1 MGNNT
6 QHPHSDANPTGE
18 EGQSFRATI
27 QQILHIITHSEASVA
42 INDGLAQVLSYFD
55 SDRVYIGY
63 FDETESCLSFIHE
76 ISADGKM
83 NLDDFLRSQFNG
95 STVLYEKD
103 FPWWIGNMKKGIDTV
118 ISEMQDLPPEAA
130 FEQSLMVKNGLKSTL
145 ATSIYSEGKIR
156 GFIGIEFTRK
166 HHYWTASDIE
176 NAHFFADLFSILIEN
191 KQMQKT
197 IKDSSVEIF
206 KSNAIFKIVFEALP
220 IGIELYDE
228 NGYLIDINPYDL
240 NILGTT
246 REEILGINLFDNPTI
261 SAENLERIRS
271 GKEAT
276 FENDYNY
283 NTINEKGYYATTH
296 SDKVMRLIGKCIP
309 LRDRQDEVFGYV
321 LLVHHDTSYYQEKE
335 KLHDSLEKLKM
346 AINSANSY
354 IWEYDVKKD
363 DIQIDFSLLDYEH
376 NKIVDT
382 DEAVVQTSRDA
393 HLGRIHEDDIERV
406 LGQVQQIIADKI
418 PSFTETYRQYFRN
431 ELYWYTT
438 FFRTYKYD
446 ENNKPSKIICLTRDI
461 TKERE
466 NELALINEK
475 EMNRVKTAFI
485 ENMSHELRTPLNVIV
500 GFSNIIADTN
510 DTEENSYF
518 IDLIR
523 KNNEILLQIIDS
535 ILSFTKIESGAM
547 QYVVNDV
554 DLKEIC
560 REAASLKSSNQKDHI
575 QFLFD
580 ENLPSIKTRT
590 DRERMVQVIFH
601 LLDNAYKFTNEGTI
615 SLHYYP
621 YNEKE
626 VRIEISDTG
635 IGLTE
640 EEISK
645 MFKHFYKADEFQVG
659 LGLGLSIAKK
669 IIEDLGGSVGVNS
682 KKGEGSTFW
691 FHLPLA
697 LSN

>member
-1 MGNNT
+1 MDT
-6 QHPHSDANPTGE
+6 QQHPNTINPAGE
-18 EGQSFRATI
+18 KQSFRKTI
-27 QQILHIITHSEASVA
+27 QKILHIITHSEASVA

-55 SDRVYIGY
+55 SDRVYIGF
-63 FDETESCLSFIHE
+63 FDETEASLSFIHE

-83 NLDDFLRSQFNG
+83 NLHDFLRSQFN
-95 STVLYEKD
+95 SSAVLYEKD
-103 FPWWIGNMKKGIDTV
+103 FPWWIGNIKKGIDTV
-118 ISEMQDLPPEAA
+118 ISDMQDLPAEAHY
-130 FEQSLMVKNGLKSTL
+130 EQSLMIKNGLKSTL

-156 GFIGIEFTRK
+156 GFMGIEFTRK
-166 HHYWTASDIE
+166 HHSWTEAEIE
-176 NAHFFADLFSILIEN
+176 NTHFFADLFSILIEN

-228 NGYLIDINPYDL
+228 KGYLININPYDL
-240 NILGTT
+240 NILGTAK
-246 REEILGINLFDNPTI
+246 EDILGINLFDNPTI
-261 SAENLERIRS
+261 SEENLNRIRN
-271 GKEAT
+271 GEEAT
-276 FENDYNY
+276 FEGDYNY
-283 NTINEKGYYATTH
+283 NTINEQGYYVTTH
-296 SDKVMRLIGKCIP
+296 SDRVMRLIGKCIP
-309 LRDRQDEVFGYV
+309 LKDKQNELFGYV

-335 KLHDSLEKLKM
+335 KLHESLEKLKM

-363 DIQIDFSLLDYEH
+363 SIQVDFSLLDYEH
-376 NKIVDT
+376 NKFVET
-382 DEAVVQTSRDA
+382 DETIVQTSRDA
-393 HLGRIHEDDIERV
+393 HLGRIHPEDIERV
-406 LGQVQQIIADKI
+406 MSQVKEIITGEI
-418 PSFTETYRQYFRN
+418 SSFTETYRQYFRK
-431 ELYWYTT
+431 ELHWYTT

-446 ENNKPSKIICLTRDI
+446 AHGKPSKIICLTRDI

-466 NELALINEK
+466 NELALIHEK
-475 EMNRVKTAFI
+475 ETNRIKTAFM

-500 GFSNIIADTN
+500 GFSNILAETN
-510 DTEENSYF
+510 DTEENAYF

-523 KNNEILLQIIDS
+523 KNNDILLQIIDN

-547 QYVVNDV
+547 QYAISDV
-554 DLKEIC
+554 DIKEIC
-560 REAASLKSSNQKDHI
+560 REAASIKSSNQKEHI
-575 QFLFD
+575 CFHFD
-580 ENLPSIKTRT
+580 ENLPSLMART
-590 DRERMVQVIFH
+590 DRERMIQVLFH
-601 LLDNAYKFTNEGTI
+601 LLDNAYKFTEEG
-615 SLHYYP
+615 SVALHYYV

-626 VRIEISDTG
+626 IRIEVADTG

-659 LGLGLSIAKK
+659 LGLGLSISKK
-669 IIEDLGGSVGVNS
+669 IIEDLGGCVGVNS

-697 LSN
+697 LDS